1 MPELEIPTRV
11 SEIMN
16 VLNAQGYKA
25 YIVGRCV
32 RELILGREP
41 SDYDVITDAERG
53 RICDIFANYTLKLD
67 NYGKGEIIVQV
78 PGMAVL
84 VSQYRAGF
92 SEEGDAVF
100 TEKIE
105 EDLAHRA
112 FSFNAIAYHPLEGM
126 VDPFGGMDALRRE
139 TCTVSAV
146 NILKD
151 GQSLSPFEL
160 QPVTILQALG
170 YYSGGEYVISP
181 PTRAAILE
189 NTRHVKR
196 IEPADLRTELSWVIR
211 GRRAGVVI
219 EEYFDVFAE
228 LIPELTA
235 LQGFEQYLPG
245 HSFDL
250 LTHTLKCVN
259 YASPIMAVRYAAL
272 FHELGKPDCF
282 SLDSAGKGHY
292 YGHCERSRILAGRIM
307 KRLGF
312 TADDINIICFII
324 AHHDDKIG
332 PDRYSLKRI
341 MRDIPPERLKL
352 ILMFKYANMK
362 AMSPEF
368 DGAANNFKRQI
379 DIVNEITA
387 MKECYSYQQM
397 AITRYDLIQ
406 HGLCESEKQADFIL
420 SQLLDICMENTA
432 ANNKSRLLDL
442 AKRIQS

>member
-1 MPELEIPTRV
+1 MPELEVPSRV
-11 SEIMN
+11 SEIIN
-16 VLNAQGYKA
+16 VLNAHGYKA
-25 YIVGRCV
+25 HIVGRCV

-41 SDYDVITDAERG
+41 SDYDVITNAERG
-53 RICDIFANYTLKLD
+53 RVCDIFAKYTLKLD
-67 NYGKGEIIVQV
+67 NYVKGEIIVQV

-84 VSQYRAGF
+84 VAQYRAGF
-92 SEEGDAVF
+92 TEDGEAIF
-100 TEKIE
+100 TEDIE

-112 FSFNAIAYHPLEGM
+112 FSFNAIAYHPLSGM

-146 NILKD
+146 NIPKGRLYV
-151 GQSLSPFEL
+151 SPFEAE
-160 QPVTILQALG
+160 PVTILQALG
-170 YYSGGEYVISP
+170 YYSSGEYAIAP
-181 PTRAAILE
+181 LTRTAILE
-189 NTRHVKR
+189 HIPFVKK

-211 GRRAGVVI
+211 GRRAGVVMD
-219 EEYFDVFAE
+219 EYFDVFAE

-235 LQGFEQYLPG
+235 LQGFDQCLPE

-259 YASPIMAVRYAAL
+259 YASPIIAVRYAAL

-282 SLDSAGKGHY
+282 SLDSSGRGHY
-292 YGHCERSRILAGRIM
+292 YGHCERSRILARRIM

-312 TADDINIICFII
+312 TEDDIDVICFII
-324 AHHDDKIG
+324 AHHDDEIG
-332 PDRYSLKRI
+332 PDRRSLKRI
-341 MRDIPPERLKL
+341 MRDIPPQRLKL

-368 DGAANNFKRQI
+368 DGAATNFKRQI

-387 MKECYSYQQM
+387 MKECYAYSQM
-397 AITRYDLIQ
+397 AVTRYDLIQ

-420 SQLLDICMENTA
+420 SQLLDICMENSA